1 MNKISFSP
9 EAWEDYTYWQN
20 QDKKT
25 FKKINDLI
33 KDIMRNGTQNS
44 GLGKTEPLKYNLSG
58 YWSKRIDNKNRIIFK
73 ATDNEIEIIQCR
85 DHYNDK

>member
-58 YWSKRIDNKNRIIFK
+58 YWSKRIDNKNRIIFI